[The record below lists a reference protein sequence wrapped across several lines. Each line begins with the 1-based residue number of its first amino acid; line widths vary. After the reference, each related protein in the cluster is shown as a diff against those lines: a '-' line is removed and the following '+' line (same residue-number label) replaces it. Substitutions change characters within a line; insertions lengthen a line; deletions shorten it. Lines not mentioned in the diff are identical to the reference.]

1 MKKKVLSLLLAV
13 VMTFSL
19 AVTANAAEETAQDL
33 DGDIVILHTNDV
45 HGAISGYAKVAA
57 LKDAYEARGAYVLL
71 MDAGDFI
78 QGDPTVSTSEGA
90 TAVELMNLAGY
101 DVASMGNHEFDY
113 GYQNLKDLE
122 ADADFTIVDANVLYN
137 GQVAFEDN
145 VVFTAPNGTKIGVFG
160 LDTPETATKAH
171 PAKIQGVT
179 FLAGDKMFDCAQ
191 DQVDA
196 LEAEG
201 CEYIICLGHL
211 GIDAESTGNRSIDL
225 LEKVEGIGESAA
237 ILLSLVSRLSRKAR
251 IADASQETIL
261 NSSERAGAY
270 LLERFAG
277 ERRELVFLLCLDRK
291 GRLLACKRLAE
302 GDVASADLNIRK
314 VVEMALLTSASAVI
328 LAHNHPSGVAVPSSS
343 DEAATRQVA
352 EALRTIGVRLVDHI
366 VVADRDF
373 VSMADSGDL
382 LG

>member
-1 MKKKVLSLLLAV
+1 MGIHDGHREKMRRRFLETGLEGFADHEALELLLYYAIPRRDTNPIAHAL
-13 VMTFSL
+13 MERYDSL
-19 AVTANAAEETAQDL
+19 SGVLNA
-33 DGDIVILHTNDV
+33 
-45 HGAISGYAKVAA
+45 
-57 LKDAYEARGAYVLL
+57 
-71 MDAGDFI
+71 
-78 QGDPTVSTSEGA
+78 P
-90 TAVELMNLAGY
+90 VE
-101 DVASMGNHEFDY
+101 D
-113 GYQNLKDLE
+113 
-122 ADADFTIVDANVLYN
+122 
-137 GQVAFEDN
+137 
-145 VVFTAPNGTKIGVFG
+145 
-160 LDTPETATKAH
+160 
-171 PAKIQGVT
+171 
-179 FLAGDKMFDCAQ
+179 
-191 DQVDA
+191 
-196 LEAEG
+196 
-201 CEYIICLGHL
+201 
-211 GIDAESTGNRSIDL
+211 

-277 ERRELVFLLCLDRK
+277 E
-291 GRLLACKRLAE
+291 RLAE

-366 VVADRDF
+366 VAADRDF

>member
-1 MKKKVLSLLLAV
+1 MRKDRGISREEEPVLLLDKGKQGIFHLIFGRTGV
-13 VMTFSL
+13 
-19 AVTANAAEETAQDL
+19 
-33 DGDIVILHTNDV
+33 VILLLLV
-45 HGAISGYAKVAA
+45 QLGLYLAA
-57 LKDAYEARGAYVLL
+57 FMRL
-71 MDAGDFI
+71 
-78 QGDPTVSTSEGA
+78 Q
-90 TAVELMNLAGY
+90 ELY
-101 DVASMGNHEFDY
+101 Y
-113 GYQNLKDLE
+113 G
-122 ADADFTIVDANVLYN
+122 
-137 GQVAFEDN
+137 
-145 VVFTAPNGTKIGVFG
+145 P
-160 LDTPETATKAH
+160 
-171 PAKIQGVT
+171 
-179 FLAGDKMFDCAQ
+179 
-191 DQVDA
+191 
-196 LEAEG
+196 
-201 CEYIICLGHL
+201 
-211 GIDAESTGNRSIDL
+211 
-225 LEKVEGIGESAA
+225 A